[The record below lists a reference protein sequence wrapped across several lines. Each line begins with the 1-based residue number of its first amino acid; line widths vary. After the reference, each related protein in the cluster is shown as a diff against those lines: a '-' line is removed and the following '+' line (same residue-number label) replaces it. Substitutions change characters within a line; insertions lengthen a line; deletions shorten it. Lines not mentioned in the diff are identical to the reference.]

1 MLFGNTHLHFIQLSR
16 AVEGDSF
23 AIHPLS
29 GGAGHR
35 TQKGKKKNKNKKI
48 NKSFSL
54 FFSLSFPCPSQAQ
67 SIAAQ
72 IVPLFCDIRQLAQHD
87 RQLVVP
93 WSWRPQQPNQKR
105 RSRFALHLEAFQ

>member
-35 TQKGKKKNKNKKI
+35 PERKKEKQK
-48 NKSFSL
+48 
-54 FFSLSFPCPSQAQ
+54 
-67 SIAAQ
+67 
-72 IVPLFCDIRQLAQHD
+72 
-87 RQLVVP
+87 
-93 WSWRPQQPNQKR
+93 QKDK
-105 RSRFALHLEAFQ
+105 

>member
-54 FFSLSFPCPSQAQ
+54 FFSLSVLPMSFPSAVHRCSDRPIVLRYQTVSTTRPAV
-67 SIAAQ
+67 SSPTVMATAAAK
-72 IVPLFCDIRQLAQHD
+72 PEASLA
-87 RQLVVP
+87 
-93 WSWRPQQPNQKR
+93 
-105 RSRFALHLEAFQ
+105 HLEVFQ